1 LKVSANVKIAM
12 QCFAIFLGGANAP
25 NSSLVAR
32 LDQCIK
38 LWSEIRKS
46 TVNNIPRLALNRTRF
61 VLSYSFT
68 VRLLTWQL
76 QVFLWMC
83 RF

>member
-1 LKVSANVKIAM
+1 MSKLLCNALN
-12 QCFAIFLGGANAP
+12 FFLGGANAP

-32 LDQCIK
+32 LYQCIK